1 MRTPLLA
8 AFLGLTLFG
17 CMIGGSGSDGTP
29 TGGDDDGSGS
39 AGGSGSN
46 QQPPPTSPTFTV
58 ALDKTSVATELMTA
72 NPLTVTLT
80 SALGF
85 TGDVALAAQVV
96 DSTGAAIPGW
106 SVTFDKATVTVPA
119 NGNVSAVATVMVP
132 SDSTMLAGTVKI
144 TANNTT
150 VGMQAA
156 QAPVTATNQVTFPM
170 KLNNNACVLPLNT
183 TANVKVGTKIR
194 WLNMETASRI
204 TIHMETTLRD
214 GLIHQPDP
222 GSAPGQA
229 YVLTAAVNSNGTV
242 DGKPM
247 AWYCHAPGGQSSPN
261 DPKILVVP

>member
-1 MRTPLLA
+1 
-8 AFLGLTLFG
+8 
-17 CMIGGSGSDGTP
+17 MIGGSGDGTP
-29 TGGDDDGSGS
+29 AGGDDGSGS
-39 AGGSGSN
+39 AGGSGSGSN

-58 ALDKTSVATELMTA
+58 ALDKASVATELMTS

-96 DSTGAAIPGW
+96 DSTGTAIPGW
-106 SVTFDKATVTVPA
+106 SVSFDKATVTVPA
-119 NGNVSAVATVMVP
+119 NGTATAVATLMIP
-132 SDSTMLAGTVKI
+132 SDSAMLAGTVKI

-156 QAPVTATNQVTFPM
+156 QAPITATNQVTFPM
-170 KLNNNACVLPLNT
+170 TLNNNACVLPFNT

-194 WLNMETASRI
+194 WLNMDATSRI
-204 TIHMETTLRD
+204 TIHMETPIRD
-214 GLIHQPDP
+214 GLVHQPDP

-247 AWYCHAPGGQSSPN
+247 AWYCHAPGG
-261 DPKILVVP
+261 